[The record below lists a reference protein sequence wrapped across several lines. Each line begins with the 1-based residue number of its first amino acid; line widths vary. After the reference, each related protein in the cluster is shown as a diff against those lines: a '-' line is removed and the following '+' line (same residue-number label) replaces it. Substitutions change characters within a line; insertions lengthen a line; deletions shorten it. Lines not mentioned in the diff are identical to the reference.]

1 MRCIVHEVHRAAP
14 IPPARSRR
22 LLSPVLLAVSI
33 GCSGSQGRCSWTW
46 YTSAKGLDREIL
58 LRASLARLQ
67 LSLNF
72 FPSALGCPQFPPSHN
87 NAAGSIYCLS
97 VRLLISAVLCCSPCC
112 CSVKYSSR
120 NAKFPLLKVSY
131 HILELAMRHGNI
143 PGSTCFEEQT
153 KAASTMLSGL
163 GRCFGDQPIFM
174 EIRLL
179 LLVYFL
185 SGPEW
190 FLNHSSIFIKWSVNH
205 THVKQ
210 KS

>member
-1 MRCIVHEVHRAAP
+1 M
-14 IPPARSRR
+14 SRR
-22 LLSPVLLAVSI
+22 LLSPVLLAVGLAVSI
-33 GCSGSQGRCSWTW
+33 ICLGSQGRCSWTR

-72 FPSALGCPQFPPSHN
+72 FPSALGCPQFPTSHN
-87 NAAGSIYCLS
+87 NAAESICCLS
-97 VRLLISAVLCCSPCC
+97 VHLISAVLCCSPCC
-112 CSVKYSSR
+112 CSVKYSGR
-120 NAKFPLLKVSY
+120 NAKFPPLKVSY

-185 SGPEW
+185 SGPE
-190 FLNHSSIFIKWSVNH
+190 
-205 THVKQ
+205 
-210 KS
+210 